1 MIEVPE
7 ALRDLLARERS
18 VLTDL
23 HVTLARFDADPGHL
37 EDLRTALRD
46 LDGLFMLVV
55 AGEFNAGKSSL
66 LNALLGER
74 VMPEGVTPT
83 TDRITVVT
91 YGDSASEAEDGSAIV
106 RRTYPS
112 ELLRDIA
119 LVDTPGTNAII
130 LRHQELT
137 ERFIPRSDLLLFV
150 TSADRPFT
158 QSEREFLELIS
169 SWGRKVLMV
178 VNKIDILDDD
188 SQREE
193 VIRYVREHARE
204 TLGVTPEVFGVSA
217 KAAAAARAG
226 GDAAALQASGLPALE
241 AAIRERLGSERLRLK
256 LLSPIGVANHNI
268 ARYKTLHA
276 ERLKLLTDDSGSLN
290 EIERQTSQF
299 TKDLKR
305 EFETHLVRLKDIL
318 RDVETRGDA
327 FFDDT
332 VRLRRI
338 PKLLNTK
345 AVQQEFE
352 SKVLSDTEHR
362 IESALGE
369 LVDWY
374 IQRTLQYWEDVMR
387 FVNDRRAVEEERVI
401 GEIGGRFQYD
411 RQALVNG
418 LRQRAEDALSDFGD
432 EAASRRLADELQGAV
447 FRTGLLNVSGIGLGA
462 AVLAFIST
470 AALDVTGVMLGLT
483 MVTVGLFVLPRQR
496 AKAKRELR
504 DKMQEL
510 RDGLAEGLT
519 SQFETEIAKSQAALE
534 GAISPYTRF
543 VRAELERV
551 EQLATELD
559 VLSQRVAKV
568 KAEVE
573 LLN

>member
-1 MIEVPE
+1 
-7 ALRDLLARERS
+7 
-18 VLTDL
+18 
-23 HVTLARFDADPGHL
+23 
-37 EDLRTALRD
+37 
-46 LDGLFMLVV
+46 MLVV

-91 YGDSASEAEDGSAIV
+91 YGDKVSETEDGPAIV
-106 RRTYPS
+106 RRTYPA

-137 ERFIPRSDLLLFV
+137 ERFIPRADLLLFV

-158 QSEREFLELIS
+158 QSEREFLELIG

-188 SQREE
+188 AQREE

-217 KAAAAARAG
+217 KAATAARAK
-226 GDAAALQASGLPALE
+226 GDEAALQASGLPALE
-241 AAIRERLGSERLRLK
+241 SAIRERLGSERLRLK

-268 ARYKTLHA
+268 ERYKSLHT
-276 ERLKLLTDDSGSLN
+276 ERLKLLTDDSGSLS

-305 EFETHLVRLKDIL
+305 EFDSHMVRLKDIL

-352 SKVLSDTEHR
+352 TKVLSDTEHR
-362 IESALGE
+362 IEAALGD

-374 IQRTLQYWEDVMR
+374 IQRNLQYWEDVMR
-387 FVNDRRAVEEERVI
+387 FVND
-401 GEIGGRFQYD
+401 
-411 RQALVNG
+411 
-418 LRQRAEDALSDFGD
+418 
-432 EAASRRLADELQGAV
+432 
-447 FRTGLLNVSGIGLGA
+447 
-462 AVLAFIST
+462 
-470 AALDVTGVMLGLT
+470 
-483 MVTVGLFVLPRQR
+483 
-496 AKAKRELR
+496 
-504 DKMQEL
+504 
-510 RDGLAEGLT
+510 
-519 SQFETEIAKSQAALE
+519 
-534 GAISPYTRF
+534 
-543 VRAELERV
+543 
-551 EQLATELD
+551 
-559 VLSQRVAKV
+559 
-568 KAEVE
+568 
-573 LLN
+573 

>member
-1 MIEVPE
+1 M
-7 ALRDLLARERS
+7 LS
-18 VLTDL
+18 DL
-23 HVTLARFDADPGHL
+23 HVTLARFDADASHL
-37 EDLRTALRD
+37 EDLRIALRD

-55 AGEFNAGKSSL
+55 AGEFNAGKSSI

-91 YGDSASEAEDGSAIV
+91 YGERATETEDGPAIV
-106 RRTYPS
+106 RRTYPA

-158 QSEREFLELIS
+158 QSEREFLELIG

-188 SQREE
+188 AQREE

-217 KAAAAARAG
+217 KAATAARAK
-226 GDAAALQASGLPALE
+226 GDEAALQASGLPALE
-241 AAIRERLGSERLRLK
+241 SAIRERLGSERLRLK

-268 ARYKTLHA
+268 ERYKSLHT
-276 ERLKLLTDDSGSLN
+276 ERLKLLTDDSGSLS

-305 EFETHLVRLKDIL
+305 EFDSHMVRLKDIL

-352 SKVLSDTEHR
+352 TKVLSDTEHR
-362 IESALGE
+362 IEAALGD

-374 IQRTLQYWEDVMR
+374 IQRNLQYWEDVMR

-401 GEIGGRFQYD
+401 GDIGGRFQYD
-411 RQALVNG
+411 RQSLVAG
-418 LRQRAEDALSDFGD
+418 LRQRAEAALSDFGD
-432 EAASRRLADELQGAV
+432 EAASRRLADELQNAV
-447 FRTGLLNVSGIGLGA
+447 FKTGLLNVTGIGLGA

-510 RDGLAEGLT
+510 RDGLEAGLS
-519 SQFETEIAKSQAALE
+519 SQFETEIARSQAALE

-543 VRAELERV
+543 VRAELDR
-551 EQLATELD
+551 LALLGSELEE
-559 VLSQRVAKV
+559 LSGRLAQV

>member
-1 MIEVPE
+1 VIEVPD
-7 ALRDLLARERS
+7 ALRDLLARERA

-23 HVTLARFDADPGHL
+23 NITLARFDADPSHL

-55 AGEFNAGKSSL
+55 VGEFNAGKSSL
-66 LNALLGER
+66 LNALIGER

-91 YGDSASEAEDGSAIV
+91 YGERASETEDGPAVV
-106 RRTYPS
+106 RRTHPA

-137 ERFIPRSDLLLFV
+137 ERFVPRSDLLLFV

-158 QSEREFLELIS
+158 QSEREFLELIG

-188 SQREE
+188 VQRDE
-193 VIRYVREHARE
+193 VIRYVKEHARE
-204 TLGVTPEVFGVSA
+204 TLGVTPEVYGVSA
-217 KAAAAARAG
+217 KAAASAQAA
-226 GDAAALQASGLPALE
+226 GDATALHDSGLPALE
-241 AAIRERLGSERLRLK
+241 RAIRERLGSERLRLK

-268 ARYKTLHA
+268 ERYKALHA
-276 ERLKLLTDDSGSLN
+276 ERLKLLTEDSGSLG
-290 EIERQTSQF
+290 EIERQSSQF
-299 TKDLKR
+299 TKDLTR
-305 EFETHLVRLKDIL
+305 EFDTHLIRIKDIL

-332 VRLRRI
+332 VRFRRI

-345 AVQQEFE
+345 TVQEEFE
-352 SKVLSDTEHR
+352 SKVLKDTEPR
-362 IESALGE
+362 IEVALGE

-374 IQRTLQYWEDVMR
+374 IQRNLQYWEDVMR
-387 FVNDRRAVEEERVI
+387 FVNERRALEDERMI

-411 RQALVNG
+411 RQALVG
-418 LRQRAEDALSDFGD
+418 GVRQRAEEALAGFDD
-432 EAASRRLADELQGAV
+432 EATSRRLADDLQNAV

-470 AALDVTGVMLGLT
+470 AALDVTGIMLGLT

-496 AKAKRELR
+496 AKAKRDLKA
-504 DKMQEL
+504 KMQEL
-510 RDGLAEGLT
+510 RDGLQTGLT
-519 SQFETEIAKSQAALE
+519 SQFEAEIARSRSALQ

-543 VRAELERV
+543 VRAELERL
-551 EQLATELD
+551 ELLGGELEGLSKRLA
-559 VLSQRVAKV
+559 QV

-573 LLN
+573 RLD

>member
-1 MIEVPE
+1 MIEVPD
-7 ALRDLLARERS
+7 ALRDLLARERA

-23 HVTLARFDADPGHL
+23 HVTLARFDAEAGHL
-37 EDLRTALRD
+37 DDLRTALHD

-91 YGDSASEAEDGSAIV
+91 YGEKASETEDGPAIV
-106 RRTYPS
+106 RRTYPA

-158 QSEREFLELIS
+158 QSEREFLELIG

-178 VNKIDILDDD
+178 VNKIDILDDAA
-188 SQREE
+188 QRDE
-193 VIRYVREHARE
+193 VIRYVKEHARE
-204 TLGVTPEVFGVSA
+204 TLGVTPEVYGVSA
-217 KAAAAARAG
+217 KAATGARAS
-226 GDAAALQASGLPALE
+226 GDATALAASGLPALE
-241 AAIRERLGSERLRLK
+241 GAIRQRLGSERLRLK

-268 ARYKTLHA
+268 ERYKALHA
-276 ERLKLLTDDSGSLN
+276 ERLVVLTDDSGSLS

-299 TKDLKR
+299 TKDLRR
-305 EFETHLVRLKDIL
+305 EFDTHLIRLKDVL

-332 VRLRRI
+332 VRFRRI

-352 SKVLSDTEHR
+352 AKVLKDTEPR
-362 IESALGE
+362 IESALGD

-374 IQRTLQYWEDVMR
+374 IQRNLQYWEDVMR
-387 FVNDRRAVEEERVI
+387 FVNERRSSDEERVI

-411 RQALVNG
+411 RQALVSG
-418 LRQRAEDALSDFGD
+418 LRQRAEEAMADFDDDAT
-432 EAASRRLADELQGAV
+432 SRRLADDLQNAV
-447 FRTGLLNVSGIGLGA
+447 FRTGLLNVTGIGLSA

-496 AKAKRELR
+496 AKAKRELKT
-504 DKMQEL
+504 KMQEL
-510 RDGLAEGLT
+510 RDGLEAGLT
-519 SQFETEIAKSQAALE
+519 SQFETEMARSQAALQ

-543 VRAELERV
+543 VRAELDRLELLGG
-551 EQLATELD
+551 ELAE
-559 VLSQRVAKV
+559 LSQRLAQV

-573 LLN
+573 RLD